1 MVSFK
6 IDKQLQTISNYFL
19 FSLAVA
25 DLIIG
30 AFSVPLFAV
39 MYIKKSWIF
48 SRFAVA
54 PAVSASDCLIPA
66 GTFVTPGSPLTT
78 WPVTPRCGTSWWSP
92 LTGTSLWPGPSHTG
106 PHEQP
111 WRWPQHWK
119 FLMETYPSER
129 QLFLCLDLCP
139 QFSSNWAIEFW
150 EHISSKNFR
159 TIFNLPCRSQ

>member
-48 SRFAVA
+48 SRSVDNLKAL
-54 PAVSASDCLIPA
+54 SAKS
-66 GTFVTPGSPLTT
+66 
-78 WPVTPRCGTSWWSP
+78 
-92 LTGTSLWPGPSHTG
+92 
-106 PHEQP
+106 
-111 WRWPQHWK
+111 
-119 FLMETYPSER
+119 
-129 QLFLCLDLCP
+129 
-139 QFSSNWAIEFW
+139 FSSLE
-150 EHISSKNFR
+150 KV
-159 TIFNLPCRSQ
+159 

>member
-48 SRFAVA
+48 SRSEIVKHKSRSK
-54 PAVSASDCLIPA
+54 PSKSLASL
-66 GTFVTPGSPLTT
+66 
-78 WPVTPRCGTSWWSP
+78 
-92 LTGTSLWPGPSHTG
+92 
-106 PHEQP
+106 
-111 WRWPQHWK
+111 
-119 FLMETYPSER
+119 
-129 QLFLCLDLCP
+129 
-139 QFSSNWAIEFW
+139 
-150 EHISSKNFR
+150 KNLKTQNF
-159 TIFNLPCRSQ
+159 Q

>member
-48 SRFAVA
+48 SRCA
-54 PAVSASDCLIPA
+54 ASNIC
-66 GTFVTPGSPLTT
+66 FVVFLT
-78 WPVTPRCGTSWWSP
+78 V
-92 LTGTSLWPGPSHTG
+92 
-106 PHEQP
+106 
-111 WRWPQHWK
+111 
-119 FLMETYPSER
+119 
-129 QLFLCLDLCP
+129 
-139 QFSSNWAIEFW
+139 
-150 EHISSKNFR
+150 
-159 TIFNLPCRSQ
+159 